1 MDYKKIRKR
10 IMIIGVIGIIVL
22 TSFLLINNQIQVYAL
37 SDNLDESSETLKKI
51 YNENDDLFEQNDLVS
66 NGLRSIGMGV
76 LSFIVKIAAS
86 ANNLF
91 EKSFGMLN
99 FTKYG
104 PVKEW
109 LQEWRVVWVALLCAS
124 LGWLGITLA
133 FNSDKKPKFVSNIC
147 VAILVVTS
155 MSWMISQMNT
165 LISREVRNDI
175 LDETQENVVYDML
188 GNNVHDLLYIDQV
201 AGLENLNKKNADGV
215 KYANIKTPL
224 TKETWKALKVN
235 EVVFP
240 DDVKDESKI
249 IMEYYK
255 TDLYDENGKTK
266 TVLTECYD
274 GVAWTDLLNTYYY
287 RYSFDWLA
295 AILEMLSFALV
306 LIFFSYKV
314 VRTCYEIVFEQLLA
328 YLYSS
333 NASNGQKALKILDS
347 IKNSY
352 IVIMLCIVSVK
363 LDLIVTEFISG
374 RSWSGFIK
382 GIFLFFTALAIIDG
396 PNIVQKITGEDVGLS
411 DGMQKAMSVM
421 YGTSMITKAGKV
433 AFRVGKP
440 VASHTANLGR
450 TVAGAGKQGAAEGA
464 FGKAAGAASGTSAMS
479 ENNNESSNDNLNQDV
494 GASMNNDEQN
504 NTNSES
510 NSLNSNDEVNQNQDA
525 NQSESVNADA
535 SKGASS
541 SEQLDG
547 NVNASGVGK
556 NMNDE
561 SVASTNPDKAKEDTL
576 NGLDPMNGTS
586 SGIDNT
592 SKMDADLDNKNVEM
606 NFSSNSNSRGV
617 LNKEFSFGNNGKTS
631 TDNNVKGSSS
641 SGPLSNGS
649 SSNGFLSGNTSGTSK
664 NSIIGNNTKH
674 INHLDKQVFNE
685 NKEGDK

>member
-328 YLYSS
+328 YLYSP

-374 RSWSGFIK
+374 RS
-382 GIFLFFTALAIIDG
+382 
-396 PNIVQKITGEDVGLS
+396 
-411 DGMQKAMSVM
+411 
-421 YGTSMITKAGKV
+421 
-433 AFRVGKP
+433 
-440 VASHTANLGR
+440 
-450 TVAGAGKQGAAEGA
+450 
-464 FGKAAGAASGTSAMS
+464 
-479 ENNNESSNDNLNQDV
+479 
-494 GASMNNDEQN
+494 
-504 NTNSES
+504 
-510 NSLNSNDEVNQNQDA
+510 
-525 NQSESVNADA
+525 
-535 SKGASS
+535 
-541 SEQLDG
+541 
-547 NVNASGVGK
+547 
-556 NMNDE
+556 
-561 SVASTNPDKAKEDTL
+561 
-576 NGLDPMNGTS
+576 
-586 SGIDNT
+586 
-592 SKMDADLDNKNVEM
+592 
-606 NFSSNSNSRGV
+606 
-617 LNKEFSFGNNGKTS
+617 
-631 TDNNVKGSSS
+631 
-641 SGPLSNGS
+641 
-649 SSNGFLSGNTSGTSK
+649 
-664 NSIIGNNTKH
+664 
-674 INHLDKQVFNE
+674 
-685 NKEGDK
+685 

>member
-1 MDYKKIRKR
+1 
-10 IMIIGVIGIIVL
+10 MIIGVIGIIVL

-287 RYSFDWLA
+287 RYAFDWLS

-328 YLYSS
+328 YLYSP

-421 YGTSMITKAGKV
+421 YGTSMVAKAGKV
-433 AFRVGKP
+433 AFGAGKS
-440 VASHTANLGR
+440 VASHTANFGR

-586 SGIDNT
+586 SGMDNT
-592 SKMDADLDNKNVEM
+592 SKMDADLDNKNAEM

-649 SSNGFLSGNTSGTSK
+649 SSNGFSSGNTSGTSK

>member
-295 AILEMLSFALV
+295 AILEMLSFTLV

-328 YLYSS
+328 YLYSP

-421 YGTSMITKAGKV
+421 YGTSMVAKAGKV
-433 AFRVGKP
+433 AFGAGKS

-586 SGIDNT
+586 SGMDNT
-592 SKMDADLDNKNVEM
+592 SKMDADLDNKNAEM

-649 SSNGFLSGNTSGTSK
+649 SSNGFSSGNTSGTSK

>member
-1 MDYKKIRKR
+1 MMDYKKIRKR

-86 ANNLF
+86 ENNLF

-287 RYSFDWLA
+287 RYSFDWLS

-328 YLYSS
+328 YLYSP

-352 IVIMLCIVSVK
+352 IVIMLGIVSVK

-421 YGTSMITKAGKV
+421 YGTSMAAKAGKV
-433 AFRVGKP
+433 AFGAGKS

-450 TVAGAGKQGAAEGA
+450 RVAGAGKQGAAEGA
-464 FGKAAGAASGTSAMS
+464 FGKDAGAASGTSAMS

-592 SKMDADLDNKNVEM
+592 SKMDADLDNKNAEM

-617 LNKEFSFGNNGKTS
+617 LNKEFSFGNNGKT
-631 TDNNVKGSSS
+631 TADNNVKGSSNS
-641 SGPLSNGS
+641 GS
-649 SSNGFLSGNTSGTSK
+649 SNNGFSSGNTSGTSK
-664 NSIIGNNTKH
+664 NSSIGNNTKH

-685 NKEGDK
+685 SKDGDK

>member
-235 EVVFP
+235 EIVFP

-287 RYSFDWLA
+287 RYAFDWLS

-328 YLYSS
+328 YLYSP

-421 YGTSMITKAGKV
+421 YGTSMVAKAGKV
-433 AFRVGKP
+433 AFGAGKS

-586 SGIDNT
+586 SGMDNT
-592 SKMDADLDNKNVEM
+592 SKMDADLDNKNAKM

-649 SSNGFLSGNTSGTSK
+649 SSNGFSSGNTSGTSK

>member
-1 MDYKKIRKR
+1 
-10 IMIIGVIGIIVL
+10 MIIGVIGIIVL

-235 EVVFP
+235 EIVFP

-287 RYSFDWLA
+287 RYAFDWLS

-328 YLYSS
+328 YLYSP

-421 YGTSMITKAGKV
+421 YGTSMVAKAGKV
-433 AFRVGKP
+433 AFGAGKS

-586 SGIDNT
+586 SGMDNT
-592 SKMDADLDNKNVEM
+592 SKMDADLDNKNAKM

-649 SSNGFLSGNTSGTSK
+649 SSNGFSSGNTSGTSK

>member
-287 RYSFDWLA
+287 RYAFDWLS

-328 YLYSS
+328 YLYSP

-421 YGTSMITKAGKV
+421 YGTSMVAKAGKV
-433 AFRVGKP
+433 AFGAGKS
-440 VASHTANLGR
+440 VASHTANFGR

-586 SGIDNT
+586 SGMDNT
-592 SKMDADLDNKNVEM
+592 SKMDADLDNKNAEM

-649 SSNGFLSGNTSGTSK
+649 SSNGFSSGNTSGTSK